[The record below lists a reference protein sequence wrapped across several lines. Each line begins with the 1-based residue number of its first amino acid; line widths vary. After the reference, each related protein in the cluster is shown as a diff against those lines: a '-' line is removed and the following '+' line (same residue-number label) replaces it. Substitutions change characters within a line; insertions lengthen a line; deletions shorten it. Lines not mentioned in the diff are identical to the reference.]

1 MTDPWEFDLN
11 ALPSRLRPYRRLALD
26 LLLVAVVAVL
36 VVGAVLLLN
45 SWFTDAAAAG
55 LLGVV
60 ASVVQSFITAVIVAV
75 GAVFA
80 YRKLQLFRDFEPHLT
95 VTQTLSHRPIGT
107 RYVHISVTAILQN
120 SSKVRVEIRE
130 AFYKLYQIAPIDD
143 DEIELLYNQTVVNR
157 DDDDVSDIHWP
168 ELEALPRASDTHVLT
183 IEPGETHY
191 ETGEFII
198 SRDVRTVLLYSYFF
212 NSEYFEHSHSAPGW
226 TATTIYDIVI
236 DQRSAE
242 R

>member
-1 MTDPWEFDLN
+1 MRVSPNRF
-11 ALPSRLRPYRRLALD
+11 RPYRRLTLD
-26 LLLVAVVAVL
+26 LLLVAAVAAA
-36 VVGAVLLLN
+36 VVGAVVLLN
-45 SWFTDAAAAG
+45 RWLFDVAPIDRF
-55 LLGVV
+55 GVV
-60 ASVVQSFITAVIVAV
+60 VGVVQPLVTVVVVIA
-75 GAVFA
+75 GAAFA

-107 RYVHISVTAILQN
+107 RYVHIDVTAILQN

-157 DDDDVSDIHWP
+157 DDDDVADIHWP
-168 ELEALPRASDTHVLT
+168 ELEALPRASGTHVLT

-212 NSEYFEHSHSAPGW
+212 NSEYFEYSHSAPGW

-236 DQRSAE
+236 DQ
-242 R
+242 

>member
-1 MTDPWEFDLN
+1 MRVSSNRF
-11 ALPSRLRPYRRLALD
+11 RPYRRLTLD
-26 LLLVAVVAVL
+26 LLLVALVAV
-36 VVGAVLLLN
+36 AVI
-45 SWFTDAAAAG
+45 
-55 LLGVV
+55 GVV
-60 ASVVQSFITAVIVAV
+60 ALLNRWLFDAVPVDRFGVVVSVVQPLVTAVIIIA
-75 GAVFA
+75 GAAFA

-95 VTQTLSHRPIGT
+95 VTQTLGHRPIGT
-107 RYVHISVTAILQN
+107 RYVHIDVTAILQN

-143 DEIELLYNQTVVNR
+143 DEIELLYNQTAVNR
-157 DDDDVSDIHWP
+157 DDDDVSDIHCP

-191 ETGEFII
+191 ETGEFIV

-212 NSEYFEHSHSAPGW
+212 NSEYFEHSRSAPGW

-236 DQRSAE
+236 E
-242 R
+242 G